1 MMTRRSILLLFM
13 LAMLVGGVGCGSQP
27 KKGAEKDRDMPVPA
41 DKDK

>member
-1 MMTRRSILLLFM
+1 MTRCSFFLMMAFALL
-13 LAMLVGGVGCGSQP
+13 VSGVGCGSQP